1 MSKNKSTKV
10 LVRRPSQTHENPLN
24 ATTVSETISE
34 AELELVSTQMLKQI
48 LTSSDDEDRNAIRDA
63 AADSAPEGV
72 LARDTSTGIF
82 EMINEADMLTILNEN
97 DNLPRL
103 SRPADVTVEPLH
115 DYADSESLSLVSAQ
129 ALRNVFDDDEMV
141 EEVGKDTV
149 VDMCDFNPY
158 EVS

>member
-1 MSKNKSTKV
+1 MSGKKSARV
-10 LVRRPSQTHENPLN
+10 VVRRPSQANERHLDAAYASKT
-24 ATTVSETISE
+24 AKD
-34 AELELVSTQMLKQI
+34 AELELISTQMLKQI
-48 LTSSDDEDRNAIRDA
+48 LSSSNDEDRNAIRD

-82 EMINEADMLTILNEN
+82 EMVTEADLQTILKEN
-97 DNLPRL
+97 DDLPKM
-103 SRPADVTVEPLH
+103 SRPADVTANPLH

-149 VDMCDFNPY
+149 ADMCDFNPY